1 MTGGDSAM
9 TLYQHDSGSA
19 YGRYGALPSVYD
31 NSALDEI
38 RLYGDLLQV
47 VAENPGSEKRLD
59 MAVIDRALG
68 LMPSDPKPDRN

>member
-1 MTGGDSAM
+1 M

-47 VAENPGSEKRLD
+47 VAEPSRAVRSGLD
-59 MAVIDRALG
+59 MAVIDRRSRSDAA
-68 LMPSDPKPDRN
+68 DPKPDRN